1 MAHRT
6 RWALDASVTDA
17 WSGHYDQNSFDKT
30 PSGGDLSGRG
40 AAIVGQG
47 KTQRHHSNP
56 GENRSYIVARIA
68 C

>member
-6 RWALDASVTDA
+6 RWSLDASVTDA
-17 WSGHYDQNSFDKT
+17 WARHYDQNSFDKT
-30 PSGGDLSGRG
+30 PSEGDPSGRG

-47 KTQRHHSNP
+47 KIQLHHSNP